1 MQILIPS
8 HLIPQKKT
16 KQIEKLQ
23 ESTKK
28 KKKIQTTVV
37 KVEGT
42 AEPISSF
49 KDNQIKMQYLYI

>member
-8 HLIPQKKT
+8 HLIPQKKK

-23 ESTKK
+23 ESTQ